1 MSTDNQPTAKAVKER
16 LWLAMEGV
24 QTGAMTT
31 DTANSIAG
39 LARAIVQTVKV
50 ELEIKKQLVQPVSPA
65 TAAFV
70 D

>member
-1 MSTDNQPTAKAVKER
+1 MSKSTRPTAEAVKER

-24 QTGAMTT
+24 QTGTMST

-39 LARAIVQTVKV
+39 IARAIVQTVKV
-50 ELEIKKQLVQPVSPA
+50 ELEIRKQLVQPVSPK

-70 D
+70 E

>member
-1 MSTDNQPTAKAVKER
+1 MSNPNQPTAKAVKER

-24 QTGAMTT
+24 QNGTMSI

-50 ELEIKKQLVQPVSPA
+50 ELEIKKQLVQPVSPE

-70 D
+70 A

>member
-1 MSTDNQPTAKAVKER
+1 MSKSNQPTAEAVKAR
-16 LWLAMEGV
+16 LWIAMEGV
-24 QTGAMTT
+24 QSGSMST

-50 ELEIKKQLVQPVSPA
+50 ELEIRKQLVSPVSPN

-70 D
+70 E